1 MESLALLRSTRMAI
15 GKKKLV
21 AAAIPVVIEVAAGTG
36 ITESTERIDLPEA
49 VAGAVSIQE
58 SVTTMTVDAIVNT
71 MMRIAADHVV
81 TADAERSIRSVV
93 TEAAVKAA
101 VTTTTTIPR
110 RIDAAGPEAE
120 MKGAIENLLDN
131 VITKEL
137 YSHQRFL
144 S

>member
-1 MESLALLRSTRMAI
+1 MAT
-15 GKKKLV
+15 GRKKLV
-21 AAAIPVVIEVAAGTG
+21 TGAIPVVIEVAAGTV
-36 ITESTERIDLPEA
+36 ITENVERIDLPEA
-49 VAGAVSIQE
+49 VVGAVSIQE

-101 VTTTTTIPR
+101 VTTTTTIPT
-110 RIDAAGPEAE
+110 RIDAGPEAE
-120 MKGAIENLLDN
+120 MKGAIENLLDTA
-131 VITKEL
+131 ITREL
-137 YSHQRFL
+137 CSRQRFL